1 MNTEY
6 IQKLVVE
13 RLMTIPPEISFS
25 IGNYGDFTRNQL
37 IAEVEKNSDVG
48 KAAIE
53 MELNFLRQM
62 PKLSQMIK

>member
-37 IAEVEKNSDVG
+37 IAEVEKNSAVG
-48 KAAIE
+48 KATIE

>member
-1 MNTEY
+1 MEKEY
-6 IQKLVVE
+6 VQKLVVE
-13 RLMTIPPEISFS
+13 RLRTMPPEISFS
-25 IGNYGDFTRNQL
+25 IGSHGDFTRNQL
-37 IAEVEKNSDVG
+37 IAEVEKNSAVG

>member
-6 IQKLVVE
+6 VQKLVVE
-13 RLMTIPPEISFS
+13 RLMTIPPEINFS

-37 IAEVEKNSDVG
+37 IAEVEKNSAVG

>member
-1 MNTEY
+1 
-6 IQKLVVE
+6 
-13 RLMTIPPEISFS
+13 MTIPPEISFS

-37 IAEVEKNSDVG
+37 IAEVEKNSAVG
-48 KAAIE
+48 KATIE

>member
-1 MNTEY
+1 MDNEY
-6 IQKLVVE
+6 VQKLVVE
-13 RLMTIPPEISFS
+13 RLRTMPPEVSFS

-37 IAEVEKNSDVG
+37 IAEVEKNSAVG
-48 KAAIE
+48 KATIE

>member
-1 MNTEY
+1 MNIEY
-6 IQKLVVE
+6 TQKLVVE
-13 RLMTIPPEISFS
+13 RLMTISSEISFS
-25 IGNYGDFTRNQL
+25 IGIYGYFTRNQL

-62 PKLSQMIK
+62 PKLSLIIK